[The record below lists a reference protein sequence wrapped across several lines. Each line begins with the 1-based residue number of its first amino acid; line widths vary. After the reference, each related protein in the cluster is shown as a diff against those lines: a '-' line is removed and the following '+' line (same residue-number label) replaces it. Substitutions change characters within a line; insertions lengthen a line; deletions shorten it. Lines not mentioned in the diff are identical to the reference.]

1 MGMLKQSETMGKL
14 MKGKEKK
21 KNEVLHGGNLIDK
34 PLVMIPWK
42 DSTLHSC

>member
-1 MGMLKQSETMGKL
+1 MGMLKQPETMGKER
-14 MKGKEKK
+14 EKK
-21 KNEVLHGGNLIDK
+21 HEVLLGGNLIDK